1 MLILFLSFSIV
12 NVQDTVFYIQFMGLP
27 LNCNPNDR
35 AGDPKQLLAACGR
48 MFGSKVQRL

>member
-1 MLILFLSFSIV
+1 
-12 NVQDTVFYIQFMGLP
+12 MGLP